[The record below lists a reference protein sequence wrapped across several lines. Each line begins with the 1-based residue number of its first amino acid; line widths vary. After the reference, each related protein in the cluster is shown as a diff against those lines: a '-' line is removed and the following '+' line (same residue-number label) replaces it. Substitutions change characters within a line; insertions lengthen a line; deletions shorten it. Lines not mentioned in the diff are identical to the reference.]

1 MIRFLSW
8 LAIGLAAAFL
18 VVATAA
24 FSLFTITWL
33 AFAIGIGTLVVS
45 TSLAFGYRHD
55 VATAVIGVATA
66 VVSMWTIVAT
76 RVFSQTTVQNLAL
89 GSALGIASLAI
100 AGLAVDELWSEH
112 AVARSAATTD
122 GHEPRL
128 ATAA

>member
-8 LAIGLAAAFL
+8 LVIGVAAAFL
-18 VVATAA
+18 VAATAA

-33 AFAIGIGTLVVS
+33 AFAISIGTLVVS
-45 TSLAFGYRHD
+45 AAVAYGYRHD
-55 VATAVIGVATA
+55 AATAVIGIATA

-76 RVFSQTTVQNLAL
+76 RVLSQTTVQNLAL
-89 GSALGIASLAI
+89 GSALGIAALAI
-100 AGLAVDELWSEH
+100 AGLAVHELWSEH